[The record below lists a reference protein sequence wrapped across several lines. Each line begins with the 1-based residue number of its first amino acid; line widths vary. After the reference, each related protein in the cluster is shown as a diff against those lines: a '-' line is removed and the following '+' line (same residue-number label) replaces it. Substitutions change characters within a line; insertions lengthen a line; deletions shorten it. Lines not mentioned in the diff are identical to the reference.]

1 MRNKRQT
8 LVRFASVGVG
18 YGGSL
23 PIGVWLAHRLTEVVD
38 DLAFFLNYHVT
49 AKWFLTG
56 EQLLQRGEA
65 ELGLFNARGL
75 AAMAMRGCGLYN
87 EPFPSLRAIAAF
99 PHHDWLVFAVDQS
112 FGVRTFAGLKKRKAP
127 LKLTTG
133 FLDGDNVVGWFA
145 LELLKRHGIEPKEL
159 ETWGG
164 EFLPAGIFDTWKLLK
179 AGTANAI
186 CQEGVFTKSVR
197 DLFASRPMFYLP
209 TEPRVLQDLKDEFG
223 WDSIT
228 VPANYYANQP
238 EPLVAP
244 DFSDWLLCARADLDE
259 GLAYKIARIVVEHG
273 SEMANTALA
282 GSNGRVVLTNPQP
295 PVDPKKAV
303 DTTPVPLHPG
313 AERLYRERG
322 LL

>member
-1 MRNKRQT
+1 MSNKGRT
-8 LVRFASVGVG
+8 LVRYASIGVG
-18 YGGSL
+18 YGGYL
-23 PIGVWLAHRLTEVVD
+23 QIGAWLADHLTKVVD
-38 DLAFFLNYHVT
+38 NLVFWLDYHVT
-49 AKWFLTG
+49 SKWFLTG
-56 EQLLQRGEA
+56 EQLLQQGEA

-75 AAMAMRGCGLYN
+75 AAMAMRGRGLYN

-99 PHHDWLVFAVDQS
+99 PHYDWLVFAVDQS
-112 FGVRTFAGLKKRKAP
+112 FGVKTFADLKKKKAP
-127 LKLTTG
+127 IKLTTG
-133 FLDGDNVVGWFA
+133 FLDGDNVVGFLA
-145 LELLKRHGIEPKEL
+145 MELLKRHGIKPEEL
-159 ETWGG
+159 KSWGG
-164 EFLPAGIFDTWKLLK
+164 ELLITGISDTWKLLK

-186 CQEGVFTKSVR
+186 CQEGAFGKGVR

-209 TEPRVLQDLKDEFG
+209 TEPRVLQDLIDEFG
-223 WDSIT
+223 WESIT

-244 DFSDWLLCARADLDE
+244 DFSDWLLCARADLDND
-259 GLAYKIARIVVEHG
+259 LVYQIARIIVEHG
-273 SEMANTALA
+273 SETANKELA
-282 GSNGRVVLTNPQP
+282 GSSRVVLANPQP